1 MKQASETVKIL
12 SLCDARRARHNVTSP
27 TLAVPRQS
35 RIASLLI
42 VFFVIV
48 FAGAGCRQVVG
59 PQSVRPRS
67 LRDVPAARLAYS
79 FEADATPP
87 TEATDDN
94 ATDKLATVQADF
106 DARRKEDALIRTV
119 LSPDG
124 QRALALYET
133 GDVQPGE
140 FRIDIYAANGTFLRN
155 LTSPELSGAFAPMVA
170 WSPDGKQIA
179 FIGRKG
185 LTPKPSPSPPDVLPP
200 PTDPNAPPLPTPS
213 IAPAF
218 APVPVFNTEQIYV
231 CDRDGFSLK
240 PLTTREGLIYFAL
253 AWSPDSHALAALA
266 CREDEWD
273 AREKDFKPPVGRP
286 RLIGLDARE
295 RLLDDGLADAAP
307 AWSPDSSKVAAAFE
321 TDVRIYDAVATE
333 RPTQASIALREPLI
347 NASAAFDE
355 KNLSKNKPP
364 TNANGKNKEP
374 ATQSKLSTPS
384 TPSTQNAPA
393 TPNAP
398 ASVRLPVSFNPIVR
412 LEWPD
417 DGKLY
422 LETAYVRTTQ
432 PPVNNFP
439 RWHILNLSAQAAL
452 LKSE

>member
-1 MKQASETVKIL
+1 MKQESESGKF
-12 SLCDARRARHNVTSP
+12 SRQCDAARLHCGSTSR
-27 TLAVPRQS
+27 THVSSRQS
-35 RIASLLI
+35 LVASLL
-42 VFFVIV
+42 VVLCV
-48 FAGAGCRQVVG
+48 VTLAATGCRQLGG

-67 LRDVPAARLAYS
+67 MRDVPAARLAYS

-87 TEATDDN
+87 ADAASDN
-94 ATDKLATVQADF
+94 TTDKLAAVQADF
-106 DARRKEDALIRTV
+106 DARRKDDALIRTV

-133 GDVQPGE
+133 GDVQTGE
-140 FRIDIYAANGTFLRN
+140 YRIDIYAANGTFLRN
-155 LTSPELSGAFAPMVA
+155 LTPTELSGAFAPMAA
-170 WSPDGKQIA
+170 WSPDGNQIA

-185 LTPKPSPSPPDVLPP
+185 LTPKPSPTPLDVLPP
-200 PTDPNAPPLPTPS
+200 TVDPNAPPLPTPS
-213 IAPAF
+213 VAPAF
-218 APVPVFNTEQIYV
+218 APVQVFNTEQLYV
-231 CDRDGFSLK
+231 CDRDGFSLR

-253 AWSPDSHALAALA
+253 AWSPDSHALTALA

-286 RLIGLDARE
+286 RLISLDARE
-295 RLLDDGLADAAP
+295 RLLDDALADAAP
-307 AWSPDSSKVAAAFE
+307 VWSPDASKVAAAFE

-333 RPTQASIALREPLI
+333 RPTQANIALRDPLV

-355 KNLSKNKPP
+355 KNLSRNKAQA
-364 TNANGKNKEP
+364 NANAQNKEP
-374 ATQSKLSTPS
+374 AKPHTTATPAAQSEPL
-384 TPSTQNAPA
+384 APA
-393 TPNAP
+393 
-398 ASVRLPVSFNPIVR
+398 RLPVSFNPVVR